1 MQETILSFIF
11 SYKGK
16 KLNFQKVLE
25 CLINTGRAGVDIL
38 IIGAMATIAELPQIE
53 FPVASNTAKF
63 ELNLSILFA
72 KIIINLYSILMLGA
86 N

>member
-1 MQETILSFIF
+1 MAMPISE
-11 SYKGK
+11 
-16 KLNFQKVLE
+16 
-25 CLINTGRAGVDIL
+25 GVAL

-72 KIIINLYSILMLGA
+72 KHCLLKLALYLA
-86 N
+86 C